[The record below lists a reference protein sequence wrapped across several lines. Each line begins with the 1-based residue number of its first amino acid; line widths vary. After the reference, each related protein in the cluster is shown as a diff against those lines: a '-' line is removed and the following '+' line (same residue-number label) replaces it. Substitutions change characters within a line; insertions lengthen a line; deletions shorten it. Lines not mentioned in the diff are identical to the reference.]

1 MNHKFRC
8 DCPITSTLDILGD
21 KWILVIVKQMLI
33 EGKKT
38 FKEFLESD
46 EMIATNILS
55 FRLKH
60 LEDLEIVTKSKHPTN
75 KKMNLYHLTDKGLSL
90 TPLIL
95 ELAIWADQNLR
106 ELNKDM
112 RKSAEL
118 NLIKK
123 DKNRFAKDIQKNYR
137 KNIEA

>member
-55 FRLKH
+55 SRLKH

-95 ELAIWADQNLR
+95 ELAIWADKNLR

-123 DKNRFAKDIQKNYR
+123 DKNRFAKNIQKNYR
-137 KNIEA
+137 KNIEG